1 MALPRSKIARLIDHL
16 SDDGAKV
23 IAFDVGFLQQD
34 ETNNLHFIQQP
45 ESKINIG
52 SLQLES
58 GQFEMLLREST
69 LMADNDLLLA
79 NAIKCGMVQRLEGLN
94 KKRLRQ
100 RKQPLGIGT
109 TTNPVVVGNMRSEK
123 LFDYTVKG
131 GSVNFGS
138 RLTGAK
144 KNYKI

>member
-1 MALPRSKIARLIDHL
+1 MALPRAKIARLIDHL

-79 NAIKCGMVQRLEGLN
+79 NAIKMWH
-94 KKRLRQ
+94 
-100 RKQPLGIGT
+100 GT
-109 TTNPVVVGNMRSEK
+109 AARGTQ
-123 LFDYTVKG
+123 
-131 GSVNFGS
+131 
-138 RLTGAK
+138 
-144 KNYKI
+144 

>member
-1 MALPRSKIARLIDHL
+1 
-16 SDDGAKV
+16 
-23 IAFDVGFLQQD
+23 
-34 ETNNLHFIQQP
+34 
-45 ESKINIG
+45 
-52 SLQLES
+52 
-58 GQFEMLLREST
+58 
-69 LMADNDLLLA
+69 
-79 NAIKCGMVQRLEGLN
+79 MVQRLEELN
-94 KKRLRQ
+94 KKRVRQ

-138 RLTGAK
+138 RLAGAK